1 MEFIPAKHR
10 RALGQR
16 QEHGRV
22 SRRGGERDRD
32 QWEQGKVV
40 HGGGRGTGET
50 IGVTG
55 VEQSSK
61 LGPMG
66 DRERENILGKD
77 HIGETGVVWAS
88 GPMGNRT
95 GVC

>member
-1 MEFIPAKHR
+1 MEGCPGGVENGTGTNGSRAKWCM
-10 RALGQR
+10 
-16 QEHGRV
+16 V
-22 SRRGGERDRD
+22 
-32 QWEQGKVV
+32 
-40 HGGGRGTGET
+40 GRGSGET